1 MLSNLLL
8 IERTDTNVSRD
19 KQFSVFTVCI
29 YDSFLSH
36 CKTDKSKRADLK
48 VRTCCLIYLKTTEP
62 CIKEQSE
69 IMISNG
75 LVNSF
80 MHIMYSTMLCF
91 ISCTLWSAPQE
102 FRLCIV
108 SCVIPTLQQFSCP
121 HHILLFKGL
130 ELIRFLNVLKEVC
143 IYSALLNKHHLL
155 TFMSFLNLY
164 NFLSYVEHKRRYFTE
179 IHHRRHFYFFK
190 SYRVQKVLCDRND
203 PLVKSSEEHRACGM
217 RFALGRWH
225 SALSSWALAADTFPE
240 VVVKWHDM
248 SLLFTLHS
256 TKYPWSSGLRSV
268 ILHCSVL
275 HSGQRVQVVCPLIC
289 PDDRLVIGRQPCRW
303 RSLETGLVKD
313 M

>member
-36 CKTDKSKRADLK
+36 CKIDKSKRADLK

-102 FRLCIV
+102 FCLCIV
-108 SCVIPTLQQFSCP
+108 SCVIPTLQQFACP

-130 ELIRFLNVLKEVC
+130 ELVRFLNVLKEVC
-143 IYSALLNKHHLL
+143 IYSALLHSPKNEHNLL
-155 TFMSFLNLY
+155 TLMSFPNLY
-164 NFLSYVEHKRRYFTE
+164 KFISYVEHKISYFTE
-179 IHHRRHFYFFK
+179 IHHRRHFYFLRVTEFK
-190 SYRVQKVLCDRND
+190 RFCVTGMTLLSSLVRSSGPVAWGL
-203 PLVKSSEEHRACGM
+203 PLADGTL
-217 RFALGRWH
+217 FALI
-225 SALSSWALAADTFPE
+225 LSSGSRHFPWGCCE
-240 VVVKWHDM
+240 MAWHVP
-248 SLLFTLHS
+248 SLHS
-256 TKYPWSSGLRSV
+256 SLSQIPMIIRSQVSHSPLLSTALRPESTGCLPTNLSG
-268 ILHCSVL
+268 
-275 HSGQRVQVVCPLIC
+275 
-289 PDDRLVIGRQPCRW
+289 W
-303 RSLETGLVKD
+303 W
-313 M
+313 

>member
-36 CKTDKSKRADLK
+36 CKIDKSKRADLK

-108 SCVIPTLQQFSCP
+108 SCVIPTLQQFACP

-130 ELIRFLNVLKEVC
+130 ELVRFLNVLKEVC
-143 IYSALLNKHHLL
+143 IYSALLHSPKNEHHLL
-155 TFMSFLNLY
+155 TLMSFPNLY
-164 NFLSYVEHKRRYFTE
+164 KFISYVEHKRRYFTE
-179 IHHRRHFYFFK
+179 IHHRRHFFILRVTEFK
-190 SYRVQKVLCDRND
+190 RFCVT
-203 PLVKSSEEHRACGM
+203 GM
-217 RFALGRWH
+217 TL
-225 SALSSWALAADTFPE
+225 LSSLVRSSGPVAWGLPLADGTLRSHPE
-240 VVVKWHDM
+240 LWQPTL
-248 SLLFTLHS
+248 SLRLLWNGMTCPFSSLFTIPNTHDH
-256 TKYPWSSGLRSV
+256 PV
-268 ILHCSVL
+268 
-275 HSGQRVQVVCPLIC
+275 SGQSFSTAQYCTPAREY
-289 PDDRLVIGRQPCRW
+289 RLFAH
-303 RSLETGLVKD
+303 
-313 M
+313 